1 MLKKLV
7 IGKTMKPG
15 AFLIRRKRLDSY
27 TLTMTSGPHADG
39 NELHFVHHSLDKG
52 FAGYVY
58 SI

>member
-1 MLKKLV
+1 
-7 IGKTMKPG
+7 MKPG